1 MYGVTMLRSVG
12 TKLFLLLFAS
22 TLVSVLLVGMISYN
36 KSQSIIAGQME
47 SVSQQTVKESADK
60 IGLMLKPFEDMSL
73 QFSTGRDLQESLSAI
88 FNPNAEAAGKVRG
101 KADLQDTLNQL
112 ARTNTF
118 IKSITLLDT
127 VNVNETVNSISTGLI
142 PIDRK
147 AQWYADTTE
156 LKGKALW
163 LPPKDNGY
171 TGMAKGSVFALAR
184 MIGKSMIVFEI
195 DAELLSQT
203 LGSVKFSESSSMLI
217 TDAQGI
223 VLLSSAADYIGQ
235 SFSPEPWRDDHLV
248 VSEPLPRTSWA
259 LAGIAPLSELVADTK
274 SIRDLTI
281 VMCLIA
287 AALAIGLGYLIIL
300 HVGKPLLHIRGMLN
314 EGASGNLSVRTK
326 LRRRDEIG
334 EVADSFNRM
343 MEQMTRLIDQTR
355 SSASQVLQTSGV
367 LLGVSQQTATAASE
381 ISIATNEIAEGSA
394 QLASEA
400 ETVHHI
406 VDSMNGDLD
415 SVVLATDRINES
427 SLEVKSASS
436 DGKRFMEQTVSGTIE
451 SEQSIDH
458 LVGRVGRLEQS
469 TEAMQRIL
477 GLLNKITKDSKILS
491 LNAGIEAARSGSSSG
506 GFKVI
511 ASEMGHLSD
520 QTNESIATV
529 HEMTDAIQEE
539 IVLTVNALKTA
550 LPLLRSQIDSVRTA
564 GELFASVYEKSE
576 AFALLVERIRQDVGK
591 LGEKQRQLNAS
602 IASVSSFSEEA
613 SATSEQVAALSTG
626 QLQSSQEVVDIAKEL
641 EGLSGALQQTLMG
654 FKAGEARGN

>member
-1 MYGVTMLRSVG
+1 MLRSVG

-22 TLVSVLLVGMISYN
+22 TLVSVLLVGMISYD

-47 SVSQQTVKESADK
+47 AVSQQTVKESADK
-60 IGLMLKPFEDMSL
+60 IGLLLKPFEDMSL
-73 QFSTGRDLQESLSAI
+73 QFSTSRDLQESLSAI
-88 FNPNAEAAGKVRG
+88 FDPNAEVSGKTRG

-118 IKSITLLDT
+118 ILSITLLDT
-127 VNVNETVNSISTGLI
+127 VNVNETVNSISAGLI

-147 AQWYADTTE
+147 AGWYAETMA

-163 LPPKDNGY
+163 LPPKNDGY
-171 TGMAKGSVFALAR
+171 TGMAKGNVFALAR

-203 LGSVKFSESSSMLI
+203 LGSVRFSESSRMLLA
-217 TDAQGI
+217 DAQGN
-223 VLLSSAADYIGQ
+223 VLLSSVAENIGQ
-235 SFSPEPWRDDHLV
+235 PFSPEPWKDDHLV
-248 VSEPLPRTSWA
+248 VSEPLSRTSWT
-259 LAGIAPLSELVADTK
+259 LSGIAPLKELVADTK
-274 SIRDLTI
+274 AIRDLTI
-281 VMCLIA
+281 VMCLIS
-287 AALAIGLGYLIIL
+287 AALAIGLGYLVIL

-334 EVADSFNRM
+334 EVSGSFNRM

-355 SSASQVLQTSGV
+355 HSASQVLQTSSV
-367 LLGVSQQTATAASE
+367 LLGVSRQTASAASE

-406 VDSMNGDLD
+406 VDSMNGDLE
-415 SVVLATDRINES
+415 SVIGATDRINES

-436 DGKRFMEQTVSGTIE
+436 EGKRFMESIVSGTIE
-451 SEQSIDH
+451 SEQSIDR

-477 GLLNKITKDSKILS
+477 DLLDKITKDSKILS
-491 LNAGIEAARSGSSSG
+491 LNAGIEAARSGSSSS

-511 ASEMGHLSD
+511 ASEMGRLSD

-529 HEMTDAIQEE
+529 HEMTDAIREE
-539 IVLTVNALKTA
+539 IVQTVKALSTA
-550 LPLLRSQIDSVRTA
+550 LPLLRSQIESIRTA
-564 GELFASVYEKSE
+564 GGIFASVYENSE
-576 AFALLVERIRQDVGK
+576 AFSLLAERIKHDVRK

-613 SATSEQVAALSTG
+613 SATSEQVAALSAG
-626 QLQSSQEVVDIAKEL
+626 QLHSSQEVVDIAKEL
-641 EGLSGALQQTLMG
+641 EGLSGVLQKTLMG
-654 FKAGEARGN
+654 FKAGESR

>member
-1 MYGVTMLRSVG
+1 MTMLRSVG

-88 FNPNAEAAGKVRG
+88 FNPNADAEGKVRG

-217 TDAQGI
+217 TDAKGI

-248 VSEPLPRTSWA
+248 VSEPLPRTSWT

-314 EGASGNLSVRTK
+314 EGANGNLSVRTK

-539 IVLTVNALKTA
+539 IALTVNALKTA

-654 FKAGEARGN
+654 FKAGE

>member
-36 KSQSIIAGQME
+36 KSQSIIADQME
-47 SVSQQTVKESADK
+47 AVSQQTVKESADK

-73 QFSTGRDLQESLSAI
+73 QFSTSRDLQEGLSAT
-88 FNPNAEAAGKVRG
+88 FDPNADSAGKIRG

-112 ARTNTF
+112 ARTNAL
-118 IKSITLLDT
+118 IRSITLLDT
-127 VNVNETVNSISTGLI
+127 VNANETVNSISTGLI
-142 PIDRK
+142 PIDRQ
-147 AQWYADTTE
+147 APWYAETME

-171 TGMAKGSVFALAR
+171 TGMAKGNVFALVR

-203 LGSVKFSESSSMLI
+203 LGSVRFSESSRMQIS
-217 TDAQGI
+217 DAQGN
-223 VLLSSAADYIGQ
+223 VLLSSVAEDIGH
-235 SFSPEPWRDDHLV
+235 SFSPDPWRHDHLV
-248 VSEPLPRTSWA
+248 VEEQLPRTSWT
-259 LAGIAPLSELVADTK
+259 LTGIAPLKELVSDTK
-274 SIRDLTI
+274 AIRDWTI

-287 AALAIGLGYLIIL
+287 AVLAIGLGYLIIL

-314 EGASGNLSVRTK
+314 EGASGNLTVRTK
-326 LRRRDEIG
+326 LSRRDEIG
-334 EVADSFNRM
+334 EVADSFNQM

-355 SSASQVLQTSGV
+355 NSASQVLQTSSV
-367 LLGVSQQTATAASE
+367 LLGVSQQTAAAASE

-400 ETVHHI
+400 ETVHQI

-415 SVVLATDRINES
+415 SVTEATDRINES

-436 DGKRFMEQTVSGTIE
+436 EGKSFMEDIVSGTIE

-458 LVGRVGRLEQS
+458 LVGRVGRLEHS

-491 LNAGIEAARSGSSSG
+491 LNAGIEAARSGSTSG

-539 IVLTVNALKTA
+539 IVQTVKALTTA
-550 LPLLRSQIDSVRTA
+550 LPLLRSQIESVRTA
-564 GELFASVYEKSE
+564 GGLFASVYEKSE
-576 AFALLVERIRQDVGK
+576 AFALQVERIKQDVLK

-626 QLQSSQEVVDIAKEL
+626 QLHSSQEVVGIAREL
-641 EGLSGALQQTLMG
+641 EGLSAVLQQTLMG
-654 FKAGEARGN
+654 FKAGEAG

>member
-1 MYGVTMLRSVG
+1 
-12 TKLFLLLFAS
+12 

-36 KSQSIIAGQME
+36 KSQSIIAGQIE

-88 FNPNAEAAGKVRG
+88 FNPNADAAGKVRG
-101 KADLQDTLNQL
+101 KADLQDMLNQL

-147 AQWYADTTE
+147 AQWYADTME

-163 LPPKDNGY
+163 LPPMDNGY
-171 TGMAKGSVFALAR
+171 TGMAKGNVFALAR

-203 LGSVKFSESSSMLI
+203 LGTVKFSESSRMLL
-217 TDAQGI
+217 TDARGS
-223 VLLSSAADYIGQ
+223 VLLSSVAEDIGQ
-235 SFSPEPWRDDHLV
+235 SFSPDPWREDNLV
-248 VSEPLPRTSWA
+248 VAEPLPRTSWT
-259 LAGIAPLSELVADTK
+259 LTGIAPLDELVADTK
-274 SIRDLTI
+274 AIRDLTI
-281 VMCLIA
+281 VMCFIA

-314 EGASGNLSVRTK
+314 EGASGNLAVRTK

-355 SSASQVLQTSGV
+355 HSASRVLQTSGV
-367 LLGVSQQTATAASE
+367 LLGVSRQTASAASD
-381 ISIATNEIAEGSA
+381 ISIATNEIADGSA

-400 ETVHHI
+400 ETVYRI
-406 VDSMNGDLD
+406 VDSMNGDMD
-415 SVVLATDRINES
+415 GVIRATDRINES
-427 SLEVKSASS
+427 SLEVKRASAE
-436 DGKRFMEQTVSGTIE
+436 GKRFMEHIVSGTIE

-458 LVGRVGRLEQS
+458 LVNRVGRLEQS

-477 GLLNKITKDSKILS
+477 GMLNKITRDSKILS

-506 GFKVI
+506 GFRVI

-520 QTNESIATV
+520 QTHESIATV

-550 LPLLRSQIDSVRTA
+550 LPLLRSQIESVRTA
-564 GELFASVYEKSE
+564 SGLFESVYEKSE
-576 AFALLVERIRQDVGK
+576 SFAQLVERIRQDVRK
-591 LGEKQRQLNAS
+591 LGEKQQRLNAS

-626 QLQSSQEVVDIAKEL
+626 QQQSSLEVVGIAKEL
-641 EGLSGALQQTLMG
+641 EGLSGELQQTLSG
-654 FKAGEARGN
+654 FKAGKDG

>member
-12 TKLFLLLFAS
+12 TKLFLLLLAS
-22 TLVSVLLVGMISYN
+22 TLVSVLLVGTISYN
-36 KSQSIIAGQME
+36 KSQSIIAERME
-47 SVSQQTVKESADK
+47 DVSQQTVKESTDK

-73 QFSTGRDLQESLSAI
+73 QFSTSRDLQDGLSAT
-88 FNPNAEAAGKVRG
+88 FDPNADASGKVRG

-118 IKSITLLDT
+118 IRSITLLDT

-147 AQWYADTTE
+147 AEWYAEVME

-171 TGMAKGSVFALAR
+171 TGMAKGNVFAMAR

-195 DAELLSQT
+195 DAGLLSQT
-203 LGSVKFSESSSMLI
+203 LDAIRFSASSRMLLA
-217 TDAQGI
+217 DAQGK
-223 VLLSSAADYIGQ
+223 VLLSSVAEDIGQ
-235 SFSPEPWRDDHLV
+235 SFAPDPWKDDNLV
-248 VSEPLPRTSWA
+248 VAEPLPRTSWT
-259 LAGIAPLSELVADTK
+259 LTGIAPLKELVADTK
-274 SIRDLTI
+274 AIRDLTI
-281 VMCLIA
+281 VMCIIA

-300 HVGKPLLHIRGMLN
+300 HIGKPLLHIRGMLN
-314 EGASGNLSVRTK
+314 EGASGNLAVRTK

-334 EVADSFNRM
+334 QVADSFNRM

-355 SSASQVLQTSGV
+355 ASASQVLQTSGV
-367 LLGVSQQTATAASE
+367 LLGVSRQTASAAGE

-400 ETVHHI
+400 ETVYHI

-415 SVVLATDRINES
+415 SVVHATDRIDES
-427 SLEVKSASS
+427 SLEVNSASAE
-436 DGKRFMEQTVSGTIE
+436 GKRFMEHIVSDTIE

-458 LVGRVGRLEQS
+458 LVSRVGRLEES

-477 GLLNKITKDSKILS
+477 GMLNKITKDSKILS
-491 LNAGIEAARSGSSSG
+491 LNAGIEAARAGSASG
-506 GFKVI
+506 GFRVI
-511 ASEMGHLSD
+511 ASEMGRLSD

-529 HEMTDAIQEE
+529 HEMTDSIQEE
-539 IVLTVNALKTA
+539 IVLTVRALKTA
-550 LPLLRSQIDSVRTA
+550 LPLLRSQIESVRTA
-564 GELFASVYEKSE
+564 GGLFASVYEKSE
-576 AFALLVERIRQDVGK
+576 AFALLAERIKQDVSK
-591 LGEKQRQLNAS
+591 LGEKQQRLNAS

-613 SATSEQVAALSTG
+613 SATSEQVAALSAG
-626 QLQSSQEVVDIAKEL
+626 QLHSSQEVVGIAKEL
-641 EGLSGALQQTLMG
+641 EGLSGVLQQTLTG
-654 FKAGEARGN
+654 FKAG